1 MSVFSKNEIAF
12 KKSTQSLIYLFEKFC
27 NIFNIFAGRI
37 VPVRNAPEPQP
48 LFHKSNTNSKLSEQL
63 LRAAFGQTQ
72 PANIGKLWFKKLGIL
87 VYESYKVCRSMS
99 IQCHLIR
106 TNI

>member
-1 MSVFSKNEIAF
+1 MKLYSFKEIKSKLDILVREI
-12 KKSTQSLIYLFEKFC
+12 C
-27 NIFNIFAGRI
+27 NIFNLFVGRI

-72 PANIGKLWFKKLGIL
+72 PGNIGKLWFTKLGAGTKG
-87 VYESYKVCRSMS
+87 Y
-99 IQCHLIR
+99 
-106 TNI
+106 